1 MERKKCFIKFIVVGA
16 IFLLLLPSIQGVL
29 GENLNLEPIESDEE
43 NSIDTLDTHHYT
55 DCTVIIFGKCGSVG
69 GALTWIFGFYAPIF
83 KKDIWISAS
92 GETLSAVV
100 VGGGFGVFISVENLY
115 ISMTGTR
122 GFLFWAGKSVVI
134 EGKNIIGVCRAD
146 YCTIVS

>member
-1 MERKKCFIKFIVVGA
+1 MKRKKYLIKVLVIGA
-16 IFLLLLPSIQGVL
+16 ICLLILPSIQGVL

-43 NSIDTLDTHHYT
+43 NSIDTLDTHYYT
-55 DCTVIIFGKCGSVG
+55 DCTVIIFGKCGLVG

-92 GETLSAVV
+92 GEPLSAVV
-100 VGGGFGVFISVENLY
+100 VGGGFGTYLSVENLY
-115 ISMTGTR
+115 ISMIGTK

-146 YCTIVS
+146 HCTIVS